1 MTPSKQCKAA
11 GLTSLAELSEITG
24 KAISTLRYWHSHD
37 QTLFQIVLL
46 GAVVYRATNTTL

>member
-11 GLTSLAELSEITG
+11 GLSSLAELSGITG
-24 KAISTLRYWHSHD
+24 KAVSTLRYWHKHD
-37 QTLFQIVLL
+37 PVLFQIVLL